1 MSIPATLYQLAALID
16 ASDINVPKP
25 NGGSDTGLLRDVLLP
40 VYFWAAVVAV
50 IVIVVAGFMYTTSSG
65 DAAKLTRAKNAI
77 LSSVIGLVVVLLAFG
92 ITSIVITG
100 VKWDVA
106 QRCSGLFHDCR
117 IDRRYICSLSS
128 HGYRSI

>member
-1 MSIPATLYQLAALID
+1 MSIPATLEQLAALID
-16 ASDINVPKP
+16 ALDINVPKP

-100 VKWDVA
+100 VK
-106 QRCSGLFHDCR
+106 
-117 IDRRYICSLSS
+117 
-128 HGYRSI
+128 